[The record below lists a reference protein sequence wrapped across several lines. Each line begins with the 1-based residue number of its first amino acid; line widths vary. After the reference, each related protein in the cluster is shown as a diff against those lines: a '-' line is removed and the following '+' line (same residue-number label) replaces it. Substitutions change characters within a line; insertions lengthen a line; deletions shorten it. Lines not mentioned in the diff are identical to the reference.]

1 MASSPFW
8 GATVEKKR
16 SIVLNNK
23 KLIGYARE
31 MRKHMTPQEFHL
43 WRSFLRNY
51 PFKFYRQ
58 RIIDLFIA
66 DFYCAKAKLVIE
78 LDGSGHYTAY
88 KKISDE
94 VRTKHLN
101 KLGIKVLRFANT
113 EVDNNFYGVCQVIDN
128 AVKIRLEIIAPER
141 GDGTK

>member
-1 MASSPFW
+1 MASSPFG
-8 GATVEKKR
+8 GAEAEKKR
-16 SIVLNNK
+16 SSVPNNK
-23 KLIGYARE
+23 KLISYARE

-51 PFKFYRQ
+51 PLKFYRQ

-88 KKISDE
+88 QKISDE

-101 KLGIKVLRFANT
+101 KLGLKVLRFANN
-113 EVDNNFYGVCQVIDN
+113 EVDDNFYGVCSTIDHV
-128 AVKIRLEIIAPER
+128 VKTRVGIIAP
-141 GDGTK
+141 GVDNQ